1 MGYIVLIGMLS
12 AIVGAVV
19 SVLNHKSITKF
30 GGRIMASLV
39 SLQAKIDEL
48 AAAQAEREAR
58 DIVQDEVTAGQIA
71 TLQTTVDELRAI
83 IEGGALSPE
92 NQVIIDSSIAK
103 VQATIDSLNA
113 ADPTA
118 PIIP

>member
-1 MGYIVLIGMLS
+1 MGYIILIGILS

-19 SVLNHKSITKF
+19 SVFNYKSITKF

-39 SLQAKIDEL
+39 ELQAKVDEL
-48 AAAQAEREAR
+48 VAVEQAREAR

-92 NQVIIDSSIAK
+92 NQAIIDSSIAK